1 MPEQKMIIT
10 AEEMEEACERLKVRS
25 QTTHLTPKTAKE
37 VYQSHFPNVKIDES
51 LFDHDPLNVLHFT
64 AEIQTQCQETRDEFI
79 FKQVKPFCENAV
91 RMVISKELLVR
102 ALTEYFENHPEEREP
117 KEGVNEDV

>member
-1 MPEQKMIIT
+1 MKLFIT
-10 AEEMEEACERLKVRS
+10 NEEMKQEINRLQARR
-25 QTTHLTPKTAKE
+25 QTTILPRQKI
-37 VYQSHFPNVKIDES
+37 PDVKIDES
-51 LFDHDPLNVLHFT
+51 LFDRDPLNVLHFT
-64 AEIQTQCQETRDEFI
+64 AEIETQCQETYDEFI